1 MASTYKQEVE
11 RTETFKNQL
20 NSTFQEIQKQ
30 FLPFGRYP
38 RQINLIPLTLESMP
52 KIFIDI
58 EPRAY
63 TYEGNRIYRVPSVTF
78 EVKKLY
84 ISRATANRHDA
95 YAGIYKDYS
104 IVETRE
110 LTLSKSARSGDYV
123 QIVTNNNIPATGI
136 VTSTLPDSSY
146 VYEDKYISFAYGHFY
161 SSYKFRE
168 GDTAIPT
175 IIAVGQ

>member
-63 TYEGNRIYRVPSVTF
+63 TYGGNRIYRIPSVTF

-84 ISRATANRHDA
+84 ISIAAADRHDTSSST
-95 YAGIYKDYS
+95 YDTSK
-104 IVETRE
+104 VETRE
-110 LTLSKSARSGDYV
+110 LNLSRNARSGDYV
-123 QIVTNNNIPATGI
+123 QIVTDNSIPATGI
-136 VTSTLPDSSY
+136 VTSTLPNSY
-146 VYEDKYISFAYGHFY
+146 YTYDDKYISYLYGHFNFPN
-161 SSYKFRE
+161 KFR
-168 GDTAIPT
+168 GGSAAIPT
-175 IIAVGQ
+175 IIAVG